1 MVESKKLYTT
11 SAVNTGGRDGES
23 SLTDGSFKVKITTP
37 KKLGGSDEGQNPE
50 QLFALGYGACFNG
63 ALEVKMKEANVSGK
77 SEVTTEVTLNSD
89 PTDNGFKISVV
100 MSVAIEGQDMQKT
113 QELADKA
120 HEFCPYSKATRGNI
134 QVEVKATEY
143 QA

>member
-1 MVESKKLYTT
+1 MAESKKLYTT
-11 SAVNTGGRDGES
+11 AAVNTGGRDGNS
-23 SLTDGSFKVKITTP
+23 SLTDGSFKVKITSP
-37 KKLGGSDEGQNPE
+37 KKLGGSGEGQNPE

-63 ALEVKMKEANVSGK
+63 ALELKMKEANVSGK
-77 SEVTTEVTLNSD
+77 SQVTCEVTLNSD

-100 MSVAIEGQDMQKT
+100 MSVAIEGQDEKTT
-113 QELADKA
+113 QELAEKA

-134 QVEVKATEY
+134 DVEVKAVDY